1 MAILQDV
8 VLSIKE
14 NLCLSDLPPAIADE
28 MITDRFRRVTIPDFS
43 VICPRIEEFRMGSPH
58 LVDPFEATAQ
68 ATKFGIRYYVPKEV
82 VAQFNI
88 ISITSVTPISRYGY
102 GDISWPYAV
111 GYDATNVIGG
121 VSDMKTMAAIG
132 QNMAPAL
139 TFRYDNMNHIIV
151 VYSGWNTA
159 TYQVKATIMHDLSLV
174 SITDSS
180 LPTFRELAEYD
191 IGRMIYNKV
200 KRKGTLETPAGNFDL
215 KIDDLQDCDN
225 KYRELF
231 KELKEE
237 ASLDFEEPQW
247 Y

>member
-1 MAILQDV
+1 
-8 VLSIKE
+8 
-14 NLCLSDLPPAIADE
+14 
-28 MITDRFRRVTIPDFS
+28 
-43 VICPRIEEFRMGSPH
+43 
-58 LVDPFEATAQ
+58 
-68 ATKFGIRYYVPKEV
+68 
-82 VAQFNI
+82 
-88 ISITSVTPISRYGY
+88 
-102 GDISWPYAV
+102 
-111 GYDATNVIGG
+111 
-121 VSDMKTMAAIG
+121 MKTMAAIG

-139 TFRYDNMNHIIV
+139 TFRYDGMNQMII
-151 VYSGWNTA
+151 VYSGWTTA

-174 SITDSS
+174 SITDTS

-231 KELKEE
+231 KELKED
-237 ASLDFEEPQW
+237 ANLDFEDPQW